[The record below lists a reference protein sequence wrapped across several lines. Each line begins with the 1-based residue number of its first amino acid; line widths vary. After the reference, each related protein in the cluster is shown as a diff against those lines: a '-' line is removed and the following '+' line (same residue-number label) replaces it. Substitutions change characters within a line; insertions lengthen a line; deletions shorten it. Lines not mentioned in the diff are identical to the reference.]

1 MTSSNTTDS
10 PLKKPV
16 TVSSLRDMKQAGDK
30 FVVLTAY
37 DASFAAILERAGVEV
52 LLVGDSLGMVMQG
65 NTTTIP
71 VTMDQMVYHTKCV
84 SVSSGNTLV
93 MADMPF
99 MSFPDPVRALDNA
112 ARLMQQGGAQMVKL
126 EGGAHVAG
134 IVENLAKHDIPVCA
148 HLGLRPQA
156 VHKLGGY
163 RVQGRDS
170 TASEAMLKDAMA
182 MQQAGADLLVLECI
196 PSALAKRI
204 TESLSIPT
212 IGIGAGRDCDAQ
224 VLVLYDVLGISV
236 GHQPRFAHNFLAD
249 LEPGDVSIESAVR
262 SYVRAVKAKQ
272 FPTDE
277 HTFK

>member
-1 MTSSNTTDS
+1 
-10 PLKKPV
+10 
-16 TVSSLRDMKQAGDK
+16 
-30 FVVLTAY
+30 
-37 DASFAAILERAGVEV
+37 
-52 LLVGDSLGMVMQG
+52 
-65 NTTTIP
+65 
-71 VTMDQMVYHTKCV
+71 
-84 SVSSGNTLV
+84 
-93 MADMPF
+93 
-99 MSFPDPVRALDNA
+99 
-112 ARLMQQGGAQMVKL
+112 
-126 EGGAHVAG
+126 VAG

-170 TASEAMLKDAMA
+170 TAAEAMLKDAMA

-262 SYVRAVKAKQ
+262 AYVRAVKAKQ